1 MVIIYI
7 LLINCILSCGKLCKK
22 ELAYVKK
29 CDIFSVS
36 TLQTPLIRLREL
48 FLFYRLMS
56 SEISLHYPLLA

>member
-1 MVIIYI
+1 MQ
-7 LLINCILSCGKLCKK
+7 KK
-22 ELAYVKK
+22 LAYVKK
-29 CDIFSVS
+29 CDTFNGS